1 MRIRPSR
8 RWYWAAVAA
17 LVVAAAWIGLGL
29 WFVAGRV
36 DSFQRIPIPREHE
49 LALPEPGNYVIYYE
63 GPGASQGVVLSAFDL
78 TLTPTDGKQPVALSK
93 YAGSLT
99 YSIGGRAGFAVFTFE
114 INEPRS
120 FLLTL
125 TYGGEGPLP
134 SQVAVG
140 TSIASFILGTA
151 VGGVAWFLLSFI
163 IALVVFLR
171 RRRARRATPGTSE
184 PGGS

>member
-1 MRIRPSR
+1 MVLGRCGCVGCGRCVDRAGPLVRGRPCR
-8 RWYWAAVAA
+8 QFPP
-17 LVVAAAWIGLGL
+17 GP
-29 WFVAGRV
+29 
-36 DSFQRIPIPREHE
+36 DSGDLE